1 MTVSSMTGFA
11 RASGSSV
18 HYQWVWELKTVNAKG
33 LDVRLRLPA
42 IFDALEIQARSLIAA
57 ALARGACQ
65 ATLSA
70 TATASAPSVRLN
82 QPLLAALVEAISAVP
97 AETLRPPS
105 LDSLLTIRG
114 VIEFVDAAD
123 NEAAQSEAGA
133 GVLAS
138 LEAAVAALVA
148 MRRQEGVALQRV
160 IADRLDAIDRL
171 TAAAEASPTRTP
183 EAIKARLLQSIAEL
197 TQASATLDPNRLHQE
212 AMLLAAKGDIREELD
227 RLNAHVAACRALL
240 QSGGPIGRRL
250 DFLAQEFGREANTLC
265 AKSNNV
271 ALTAIGLDLK
281 AEIEQFREQ
290 IQNIE

>member
-18 HYQWVWELKTVNAKG
+18 HYHWAWEVKTVNAKG

-42 IFDALEIQARSLIAA
+42 TFEALEIQARSLIAA
-57 ALARGACQ
+57 ALARGTCQ

-70 TATASAPSVRLN
+70 TPTASAPAVRLN
-82 QPLLAALVEAISAVP
+82 QALLAALVEAISSFP
-97 AETLRPPS
+97 AQTLRPPS
-105 LDSLLTIRG
+105 FDSLLTIRG
-114 VIEFVDAAD
+114 VIEIVDVAE
-123 NEAAQSEAGA
+123 NEAVQSEAGA
-133 GVLAS
+133 GVLAT
-138 LEAAVAALVA
+138 LEEAVAALVA

-160 IADRLDAIDRL
+160 TAERLDAIARL
-171 TAAAEASPTRTP
+171 TAAAEATPTRTP
-183 EAIKARLLQSIAEL
+183 EAIKARLQQSIAEL
-197 TQASATLDPNRLHQE
+197 TQAAATLDPNRLHQE
-212 AMLLAAKGDIREELD
+212 AMLLAAKADIREELD
-227 RLNAHVAACRALL
+227 RLNAHVAACRALV
-240 QSGGPIGRRL
+240 QTGGPIGRRL

-265 AKSNNV
+265 AKSNSV